1 MNRKQ
6 KGNEGESLADT
17 FLVKKGFEILERNVQ
32 LGQLEIDL
40 IAKDQDTLVFVEVR
54 LRNDA
59 QFGYPEEGLS
69 KTKIR
74 AMQRAAAFYLQKT
87 GWQGDIRIDLVAI
100 LEKPDFS
107 IEHFQDIC

>member
-1 MNRKQ
+1 MNKKQ
-6 KGNEGESLADT
+6 KGNEGESLAYAY
-17 FLVKKGFEILERNVQ
+17 LVNQGFEILDTNVQ
-32 LGQLEIDL
+32 LGQLEIDI
-40 IAKDQDTLVFVEVR
+40 IARDQETLVFVEVR

-59 QFGYPEEGLS
+59 QFGFPEEGLS

-74 AMQRAAAFYLQKT
+74 AMQRAASFYLIKT
-87 GWQGDIRIDLVAI
+87 GWTGDIRIDLVAI